1 MRTGKS
7 LAASEKVRRLQTAL
21 HAKAKE
27 SPSFRFYSLCDKVWS
42 YEVLF
47 TAWQDVRR
55 NGGTAGT
62 DGTTIAN
69 IEAQGVDQWL
79 EELARDLKEGTYR
92 PTAVR
97 QVLIPK
103 KQRGKFRPL
112 GIPCIRDRVA
122 QTAAMLI
129 LSPIFEADLQP
140 EQYAYRP
147 ERGALDAVNRVHQ
160 LLRQGHHEV
169 VDADLSDYFGP
180 SCGTDEVRRPS
191 RKRWANAGLDQGM
204 AGNGSGRGRRQRRQ
218 TPHEPGAQGKERH
231 SARSTDLPS
240 TQQHLHASFHSGL
253 EGIGLRSKLLR
264 EDRQLCR

>member
-1 MRTGKS
+1 MKDEGSSNTGSPVGDAHESTGTPRGAGRAGRVAERPVVPEKPGNAGGGKGPWVERSVGRKKGPGKS
-7 LAASEKVRRLQTAL
+7 LAASEKVRRLQTTL
-21 HAKAKE
+21 QAKE
-27 SPSFRFYSLCDKVWS
+27 SPSLRFYSLCDKVWS

-55 NGGTAGT
+55 NRGTAGT

-122 QTAAMLI
+122 QTAAMLV
-129 LSPIFEADLQP
+129 ADLRS
-140 EQYAYRP
+140 RP
-147 ERGALDAVNRVHQ
+147 ATGAVCLQTGKRRTRRGQSGAPVAETRPPRGGGRGPVR
-160 LLRQGHHEV
+160 LLRP
-169 VDADLSDYFGP
+169 LM
-180 SCGTDEVRRPS
+180 R
-191 RKRWANAGLDQGM
+191 N
-204 AGNGSGRGRRQRRQ
+204 
-218 TPHEPGAQGKERH
+218 
-231 SARSTDLPS
+231 
-240 TQQHLHASFHSGL
+240 
-253 EGIGLRSKLLR
+253 
-264 EDRQLCR
+264 